1 VSCASWSSSL
11 PVPLLGPRGRKR
23 ARTPE
28 RSIRSGR
35 GHRAGG
41 VTPVE
46 VRHRLRTSKPVTPA
60 SRRESWPQGQLVY
73 DCTPIAGAYVTR
85 PRKLARATRAG
96 RSPSECWCTRETRRV
111 REPVATLTRA
121 LSMLRFRIGRPLCA
135 RFGVWGRWTHRRRH
149 VAPRILAR
157 GGGSSCRPSAP
168 WIGGSPIGEHPSEAF
183 AFSTETRSLMAHG
196 VGDRGFVDRRHG
208 RFEPAGPRTSARKL

>member
-1 VSCASWSSSL
+1 MSCASWSSSL
-11 PVPLLGPRGRKR
+11 PVPPLGPRGRKR

-135 RFGVWGRWTHRRRH
+135 RFGVWGRWTPPQASRRS
-149 VAPRILAR
+149 PDI
-157 GGGSSCRPSAP
+157 GSRRWLFLPAERPVDWGLS
-168 WIGGSPIGEHPSEAF
+168 
-183 AFSTETRSLMAHG
+183 
-196 VGDRGFVDRRHG
+196 DRG
-208 RFEPAGPRTSARKL
+208 ASK